1 MKWMYETKDWKVE
14 IITTKKACEQGRPRI
29 DLFDVIILWYKPLQK
44 TEQFPSRSRNR
55 REEGASYQWNE
66 KNNNMAGRIFL

>member
-1 MKWMYETKDWKVE
+1 MYEMNVWYKVE
-14 IITTKKACEQGRPRI
+14 KFKNYKKACDQGRPRI

-44 TEQFPSRSRNR
+44 TEQFPLRSRNY
-55 REEGASYQWNE
+55 REEGGSYQWNE